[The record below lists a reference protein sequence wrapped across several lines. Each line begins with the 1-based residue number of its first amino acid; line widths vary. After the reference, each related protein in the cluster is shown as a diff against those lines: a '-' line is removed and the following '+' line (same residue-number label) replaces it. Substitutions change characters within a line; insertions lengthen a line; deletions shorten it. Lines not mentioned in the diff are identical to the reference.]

1 MLQPTSLFLSE
12 YFFDTGLNT
21 NKSIK
26 GMEIY
31 TTYNKPT
38 YRALLESH
46 TILVII
52 CKTEIKALKEE
63 GKTTN
68 KIKKLVY
75 KQSKT

>member
-1 MLQPTSLFLSE
+1 
-12 YFFDTGLNT
+12 
-21 NKSIK
+21 
-26 GMEIY
+26 MEIY